1 MDSYYKK
8 IDEELP
14 KIDVPE
20 KYQPYKGVS
29 VNRHKPPREEI
40 EVKE

>member
-1 MDSYYKK
+1 MSRKK
-8 IDEELP
+8 KPFRLP

-29 VNRHKPPREEI
+29 LDRHHPDWEEEI
-40 EVKE
+40 DE